1 MFERYY
7 ELYFRPDYE
16 AAELR
21 ALNGNN
27 HDSEPEPNEKKDLLV
42 TITKLTER
50 IEQLERE
57 KESQD
62 RGPALK

>member
-7 ELYFRPDYE
+7 ELYFQPDYE
-16 AAELR
+16 VAELR

-27 HDSEPEPNEKKDLLV
+27 REPESDPEKELLV

-50 IEQLERE
+50 IEQLEKE
-57 KESQD
+57 KESQGS
-62 RGPALK
+62 GPSL